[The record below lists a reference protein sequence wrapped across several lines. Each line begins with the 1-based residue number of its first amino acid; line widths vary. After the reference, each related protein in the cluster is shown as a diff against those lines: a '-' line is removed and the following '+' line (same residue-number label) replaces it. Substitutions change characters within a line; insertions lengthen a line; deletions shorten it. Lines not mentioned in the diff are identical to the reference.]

1 MKTLVLSS
9 TILASAAFAALPAI
23 AQEASETEDLR
34 LESITVVDSGSQV
47 NLTEPYAGGQ
57 VARGGRNGLL
67 GNLDF
72 LDSPFSGT
80 AYTEELISNQQADSV
95 GDALQNDPFVRVAKG
110 FGNFQEVYV
119 IRGFPVYSDD
129 ITYNGIYGILPRQFV
144 AAELVER
151 VEVFRGAN
159 AFLNGAAPGGSGVG
173 GAFNLVPKRAPEADF
188 NRATVGFEN
197 SGQLYGALD
206 IARRTGAN
214 DEFGWRFNAV
224 RRNGETSIEGQDREL
239 NVLAFGSDY
248 AGDRFRASF
257 DIGYQDNQLDAPR
270 PQVTPSGGV
279 PDAPDANTNYAQPWT
294 YSSEEQLFGVVRGEY
309 DLTDNI
315 TVWAAAGARNGEE
328 ANVLA
333 NPTATPTGA
342 TTAYRFD
349 NTREDDVLSGDVG
362 LRADFATGSIDHRL
376 VVSGSAVSL
385 ESRNAYAFSS
395 FFAPFAGDLYQ
406 PFYVAPPAADFFVG
420 GNLSSPLKT
429 EETQNSSLAIA
440 DMMTFL
446 DGQLLVTIGARQQWI
461 ETTSFD
467 YNTGAELSSYDDS
480 ALTPAI
486 GVVYQPTESIS
497 VYGNY
502 SEGLQP
508 GAIAPATS
516 GGIAILNAG
525 EVLDPFRSEQ
535 LEIGVKY
542 DSGNFA
548 ATFAGFNL
556 SKPNAIVENQIYSA
570 SGEQQVNGFEA
581 SVFGE
586 PRESLR
592 LIGGLTWLD
601 AELAETQS
609 DLNEGNT
616 PIGIPEWQ
624 ANANLEW
631 DVPGVDNLSLDGR
644 IVFTGEQYIDEANT
658 TEIDSWTRLDIGARY
673 IMAVQDNDVTLRAR
687 IENLTDESYWAST
700 GGFPGA
706 NYLVQGGPRT
716 FIVSAS
722 VDF

>member
-95 GDALQNDPFVRVAKG
+95 GDALQNDPVVRVAKG

-173 GAFNLVPKRAPEADF
+173 GAFNLVPKRAPEDDL

-206 IARRTGAN
+206 IARRAGAD

-257 DIGYQDNQLDAPR
+257 DIGYQDNQIDAPR

-279 PDAPDANTNYAQPWT
+279 PDAPDANSNYAQPWT

-309 DLTDNI
+309 DLTDNV

-362 LRADFATGSIDHRL
+362 LRADFATGSIDHRV

-395 FFAPFAGDLYQ
+395 FFAPFASDLNQ
-406 PFYVAPPAADFFVG
+406 PVSVALPAADFFVG
-420 GNLSSPLKT
+420 GDLSSPLKT

-440 DMMTFL
+440 DMMSFL

-480 ALTPAI
+480 ALTPTF
-486 GVVYQPTESIS
+486 GVVYQPTENVS

-516 GGIAILNAG
+516 GGVAILNAG

-535 LEIGVKY
+535 IEIGVKY

-586 PRESLR
+586 PRHGLR

-609 DLNEGNT
+609 GLNEGNT

-631 DVPGVDNLSLDGR
+631 DVPGVNNLSLDGR
-644 IVFTGEQYIDEANT
+644 MVFTGEQYIDEANT

-673 IMAVQDNDVTLRAR
+673 IMAVPDNDVTLRAR

>member
-9 TILASAAFAALPAI
+9 TILASAAFAALPAL

-95 GDALQNDPFVRVAKG
+95 GDALQNDPVVRVAKG

-173 GAFNLVPKRAPEADF
+173 GAFNLVPKRAPEDDL

-206 IARRTGAN
+206 IARRSGAD

-239 NVLAFGSDY
+239 NVLAFGADY

-270 PQVTPSGGV
+270 PQVTPTGGV
-279 PDAPDANTNYAQPWT
+279 PDAPDASTNYAQPWT

-309 DLTDNI
+309 DLTDNV

-395 FFAPFAGDLYQ
+395 FFTPFASDLNQ
-406 PFYVAPPAADFFVG
+406 PVSVVPPAADFFVG
-420 GNLSSPLKT
+420 GDLSSPLKT

-480 ALTPAI
+480 ALTPTF

-516 GGIAILNAG
+516 GGVAILNAG

-535 LEIGVKY
+535 IEIGVKY

-586 PRESLR
+586 PRDGLR

-609 DLNEGNT
+609 GLNEGNT

-631 DVPGVDNLSLDGR
+631 DVPAVENLSLDGR

-658 TEIDSWTRLDIGARY
+658 AEIDSWTRLDIGARY

>member
-95 GDALQNDPFVRVAKG
+95 GAALQNDPVVRVAKG

-119 IRGFPVYSDD
+119 VRGFPVYSDD

-173 GAFNLVPKRAPEADF
+173 GAFNLVPKRAPEDDF

-206 IARRTGAN
+206 IARRSGAD

-257 DIGYQDNQLDAPR
+257 DIGYQDNQFDAPR

-279 PDAPDANTNYAQPWT
+279 PDAPEASTNYAQPWT

-309 DLTDNI
+309 DLTDNV

-349 NTREDDVLSGDVG
+349 NTREDDVLSGDIG

-395 FFAPFAGDLYQ
+395 FFTPFASDLNQ
-406 PFYVAPPAADFFVG
+406 PVSVAPPAADFFVG
-420 GNLSSPLKT
+420 GDLSSPLKT

-440 DMMTFL
+440 DMMSFL

-467 YNTGAELSSYDDS
+467 YNSGAELSSYDDS
-480 ALTPAI
+480 ALTPTF
-486 GVVYQPTESIS
+486 GVVYQPTENVS

-502 SEGLQP
+502 TEGLQP

-516 GGIAILNAG
+516 GGVAILNAG

-586 PRESLR
+586 PRDGLR

-631 DVPGVDNLSLDGR
+631 DVPAVENLSLDGR

>member
-9 TILASAAFAALPAI
+9 TILASAAFAALPAL

-95 GDALQNDPFVRVAKG
+95 GDALQNDPVVRVAKG

-173 GAFNLVPKRAPEADF
+173 GAFNLVPKRAPEDDL

-206 IARRTGAN
+206 IARRSGAD

-239 NVLAFGSDY
+239 NVLAFGADY

-279 PDAPDANTNYAQPWT
+279 PDAPDASTNYAQPWT

-309 DLTDNI
+309 DLTDNV

-395 FFAPFAGDLYQ
+395 FFTPFASDLNQ
-406 PFYVAPPAADFFVG
+406 PVSVVPPAADFFVG
-420 GNLSSPLKT
+420 GDLSSPLKT

-480 ALTPAI
+480 ALTPTF

-516 GGIAILNAG
+516 GGVAILNAG

-535 LEIGVKY
+535 IEIGVKY

-586 PRESLR
+586 PRDGLR

-609 DLNEGNT
+609 GLNEGNT

-631 DVPGVDNLSLDGR
+631 DVPAVENLSLDGR

-658 TEIDSWTRLDIGARY
+658 AEIDSWTRLDIGARY

>member
-9 TILASAAFAALPAI
+9 TILASAAFAALPAL

-95 GDALQNDPFVRVAKG
+95 GDALQNDPVVRVAKG

-173 GAFNLVPKRAPEADF
+173 GAFNLVPKRAPEDDL
-188 NRATVGFEN
+188 NRATVGYEN

-206 IARRTGAN
+206 IARRSGAD

-279 PDAPDANTNYAQPWT
+279 PDAPDASTNYAQPWT

-309 DLTDNI
+309 DLTDNV

-349 NTREDDVLSGDVG
+349 NTREDDVLSGDIG

-395 FFAPFAGDLYQ
+395 FFTPFASDLNQ
-406 PFYVAPPAADFFVG
+406 PVSVAPPAADFFVG
-420 GNLSSPLKT
+420 GDLSSPLKT

-440 DMMTFL
+440 DMMSFF

-480 ALTPAI
+480 ALTPTF
-486 GVVYQPTESIS
+486 GVVYQPTEHVS

-516 GGIAILNAG
+516 GGVAILNAG

-586 PRESLR
+586 PRDGLR

-609 DLNEGNT
+609 GLNEGNT

-631 DVPGVDNLSLDGR
+631 DVPAVENLSLDGR